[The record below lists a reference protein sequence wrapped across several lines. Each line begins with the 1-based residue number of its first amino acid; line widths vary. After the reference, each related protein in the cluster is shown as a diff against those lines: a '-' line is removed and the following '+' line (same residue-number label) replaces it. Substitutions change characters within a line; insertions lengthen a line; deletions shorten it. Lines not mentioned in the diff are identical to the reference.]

1 MGPVTDK
8 IATAETLPHTTSIA
22 IIGGGIIGV
31 STALFLSERGI
42 PVALFEKGEIAGE
55 QSSRNWGWC
64 RRTGRDSRE
73 LPLIIE
79 YAPMGRHERTN
90 RT

>member
-8 IATAETLPHTTSIA
+8 VATAESLPQETKIA

-31 STALFLSERGI
+31 STALFLAERGI
-42 PVALFEKGEIAGE
+42 PVALLEKGEIAGE

-64 RRTGRDSRE
+64 RRTGRPRNAAHRRE
-73 LPLIIE
+73 H
-79 YAPMGRHERTN
+79 AAMGWHERTH
-90 RT
+90 RS